1 MVKVLFGRIWGKE
14 EKKWQTKHEM
24 SCGDAWVQAGA
35 LPALQCCVL
44 PRGQQRRGEGL
55 KMGFEKCALIP
66 KRQTK
71 SSCRILPQEEVG
83 YWAMRGTVREA
94 FLCCAAE
101 DACGVTQRAGRGCLL
116 TCHPCNVL
124 MCSNK

>member
-1 MVKVLFGRIWGKE
+1 MANELSW
-14 EKKWQTKHEM
+14 
-24 SCGDAWVQAGA
+24 GDAWVQAGA
-35 LPALQCCVL
+35 LPALTCSML
-44 PRGQQRRGEGL
+44 PRGWQRRGGGL
-55 KMGFEKCALIP
+55 KMGFEKCNLVL

-71 SSCRILPQEEVG
+71 SSYKILPQEEVG
-83 YWAMRGTVREA
+83 YRVMRGTVWEA